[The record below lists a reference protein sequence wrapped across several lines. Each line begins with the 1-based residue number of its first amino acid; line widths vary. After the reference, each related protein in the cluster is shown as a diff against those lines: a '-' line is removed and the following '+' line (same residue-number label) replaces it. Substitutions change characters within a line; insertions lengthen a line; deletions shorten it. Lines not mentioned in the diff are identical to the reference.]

1 MTSDDM
7 ITISQVHLEADPNR
21 GNMVVLKESV
31 EAEQYFMMFVG
42 DAEFTAIAKEKGL
55 VEPKRPLTHELYLD
69 ILGKLRLELLRVEIY
84 EMRQET
90 FYARVIL
97 RADSE
102 EHSIDSRPSDAVALA
117 LNRKIPIL
125 VKKDLFRRK
134 LSREELKEYEGFLKS
149 VKF

>member
-7 ITISQVHLEADPNR
+7 IAISQIHLEADPNR
-21 GNMVVLKESV
+21 GNMVVLKENA
-31 EAEQYFMMFVG
+31 EAEQFFMMFVG

-55 VEPKRPLTHELYLD
+55 VEPKRPLTHDLYLG
-69 ILGKLRLELLRVEIY
+69 ILEKLHLEFMRVEIY

-97 RADSE
+97 KADGE
-102 EHSIDSRPSDAVALA
+102 QHAIDSRPSDAVALA
-117 LNRKIPIL
+117 LNRKMPIL
-125 VKKDLFRRK
+125 VNKDLFRRK
-134 LSREELKEYEGFLKS
+134 LSREELKEYEGLVKS